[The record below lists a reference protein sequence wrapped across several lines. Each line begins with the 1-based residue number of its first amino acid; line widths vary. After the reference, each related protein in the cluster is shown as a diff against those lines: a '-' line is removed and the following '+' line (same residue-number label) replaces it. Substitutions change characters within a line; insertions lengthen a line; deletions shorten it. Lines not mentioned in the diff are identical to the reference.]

1 MAYKK
6 DVDYSD
12 LIDQA
17 VAKGD
22 YKTAAQYE
30 QQRNQ
35 KIQGEGMNYATT
47 NRFGGWL
54 DNTDYGDIGLSQI
67 ASGASKD
74 AVKQTYQQR
83 LAKAS
88 GTEGMNQYTN
98 DSIMQQMLD
107 YINTPDPAPQV
118 PVTGQVPTFN
128 YGTYQEENPKP
139 VQEES
144 YSANIDQ
151 MLAEIL
157 SRDDFSYDA
166 MAPTYA
172 DSYGS
177 RIEEMLGQIQGR
189 DPFSYDAASD
199 PLYQQYQ
206 EQYTREGN
214 RAMNDTLASIASG
227 AGGMNSYAVTAAQQ
241 ANNNY
246 MAQLADRI
254 PELQQLAY
262 EMYMQDYDNQLTE
275 LNLLRDMGQTEYNRY
290 RDQYGDY
297 MTNRNTA
304 YQEYLDSI
312 EREMAEMGLLQS
324 MDETQYNRYRDTM
337 NDWRNDRDFVYG
349 SYRDDMGDYKWSEEF
364 GYQKERD
371 EVADSQWRE
380 QFDHNV
386 SQDLIGNQQW
396 KDTFEHNVS
405 QDLIGNQQWKDSFTH
420 QQEQD
425 AIGNQQW
432 KDSFLHQQNQDA
444 IGNSQWQQSQSQNAS
459 KEAYNRAADK
469 LNNGVMPTADELKAA
484 GISSAQAQ
492 SWMTNG
498 GFELPESIHQDQ
510 ISNLGLDP
518 NDYETVG
525 LLASV
530 GALVEDKDGNV
541 SWAPGWSLE
550 NYKTKLNRSNYTGG
564 GGGGN
569 TFMNIRD

>member
-1 MAYKK
+1 MAYRK
-6 DVDYSD
+6 DVDLSE

-22 YKTAAQYE
+22 YKSAAQLE
-30 QQRNQ
+30 QERNE
-35 KIQGEGMNYATT
+35 KIKGEGMDYATT

-54 DNTDYGDIGLSQI
+54 DKTDYGDIGLSQI

-74 AVKQTYQQR
+74 AVKQTYEQR

-88 GTEGMNQYTN
+88 NTEGMSQYTN

-107 YINTPDPAPQV
+107 YINADPGKGTTS
-118 PVTGQVPTFN
+118 TGQPTFN
-128 YGTYQEENPKP
+128 YNNYQAENPKP
-139 VQEES
+139 VQEESS

-157 SRDDFSYDA
+157 SRDDFTYDA

-177 RIEEMLGQIQGR
+177 RIEEMLGQIQNR

-199 PLYQQYQ
+199 PLYQQY
-206 EQYTREGN
+206 EERYTREGN

-290 RDQYGDY
+290 RDQYSDY

-371 EVADSQWRE
+371 EVADNQW
-380 QFDHNV
+380 QQSFDHNV

-396 KDTFEHNVS
+396 S
-405 QDLIGNQQWKDSFTH
+405 DSFQH
-420 QQEQD
+420 QKEQD

-432 KDSFLHQQNQDA
+432 KDSFQHQQAQDA
-444 IGNSQWQQSQSQNAS
+444 IGNSQWQQSHDASVSQWQQSQNQNAS
-459 KEAYNRAADK
+459 KEAYNKVIDK
-469 LNNGVMPTADELKAA
+469 LSNGIMPTSKELMQA
-484 GISSAQAQ
+484 GFTEAQAQ
-492 SWMTNG
+492 TWIANAQKGNG
-498 GFELPESIHQDQ
+498 GNGYTGTGVGDGEATYWNMVNS
-510 ISNLGLDP
+510 LGLGSIDAA
-518 NDYETVG
+518 TVTAMIDAG
-525 LLASV
+525 GIIVDA
-530 GALVEDKDGNV
+530 DGNL
-541 SWAPGWSLE
+541 SLAPGWTAQNYQSMLE
-550 NYKTKLNRSNYTGG
+550 KYAKPGG
-564 GGGGN
+564 TPSRN
-569 TFMNIRD
+569 VAY

>member
-6 DVDYSD
+6 DVDYSE
-12 LIDQA
+12 LIDKA
-17 VAKGD
+17 VASGD

-30 QQRNQ
+30 QARNE
-35 KIQGEGMNYATT
+35 KIKGEGMGYATT

-74 AVKQTYQQR
+74 DVKQTYQQR

-88 GTEGMNQYTN
+88 GTEGMSQYTN
-98 DSIMQQMLD
+98 DDIMQQMLD
-107 YINTPDPAPQV
+107 YINTPAPTPT
-118 PVTGQVPTFN
+118 PVTGKVPTFN
-128 YGTYQEENPKP
+128 YDSYQEENPQP
-139 VQEES
+139 TLEPS

-151 MLAEIL
+151 MLSEIL
-157 SRDDFSYDA
+157 SRDGFSYDA
-166 MAPTYA
+166 AAPTYA

-177 RIEEMLGQIQGR
+177 RIEEMLGQIQNR

-199 PLYQQYQ
+199 PLYQQYA
-206 EQYTREGN
+206 EQYTREGT
-214 RAMNDTLASIASG
+214 RAMNDTLAAAASG
-227 AGGMNSYAVTAAQQ
+227 AGGMNSYAISAAQQ

-246 MAQLADRI
+246 MAQLGDKI

-262 EMYMQDYDNQLTE
+262 EMYMQDYDQQLGE
-275 LNLLRDMGQTEYNRY
+275 LNLLRSMGETEYGRY

-297 MTNRNTA
+297 LNERNNA

-337 NDWRNDRDFVYG
+337 SDWRNDRDFVYG
-349 SYRDDMGDYKWSEEF
+349 NYRDDMGDYKWSEEF

-396 KDTFEHNVS
+396 KDSFEHNVS

-425 AIGNQQW
+425 AIGN
-432 KDSFLHQQNQDA
+432 
-444 IGNSQWQQSQSQNAS
+444 SQWQQSHDTSVSQNAS
-459 KEAYNRAADK
+459 KEAYNKASDK

-484 GISSAQAQ
+484 GITSAQAQ
-492 SWMTNG
+492 SWLTNG
-498 GFELPESIHQDQ
+498 SYEIPDYIYQEQ
-510 ISNLGLDP
+510 ISGLGLDA
-518 NDYETVG
+518 NDAATIDM
-525 LLASV
+525 LFSV
-530 GALVEDKDGNV
+530 GALVEDKNGNV
-541 SWAPGWSLE
+541 SWASGWNSS

-564 GGGGN
+564 GGG
-569 TFMNIRD
+569 TPYMQQLF